1 MCSIYRLCSWEK
13 EVGKLQDACY
23 CTPCEEV
30 SGPLWLWWSTAQV
43 CARPSRKSKN
53 MLQRFDLRHLPGHLV
68 AEGRHKECWCVNS
81 VRSAYSSHTQLIS
94 CPCFVLCEPDRLSF
108 EFISFSSASNYMQQ
122 CLSFKV
128 DSSSA
133 GQAIFFLSWNNK
145 SHHHVYVSLPVDAI
159 SYQLNPVQR
168 RTPSL
173 REINFT
179 VVLPSTMLPKRF
191 LSFSDISFTYF
202 S

>member
-1 MCSIYRLCSWEK
+1 MHSSQTQGAIFNWENLQVVSEIIMRRRSPTSPLCVQFIGYVHGRKKWGNSRML
-13 EVGKLQDACY
+13 VY

-81 VRSAYSSHTQLIS
+81 VRSAYSSHTQLIN

-122 CLSFKV
+122 CLSLKLTV
-128 DSSSA
+128 
-133 GQAIFFLSWNNK
+133 L
-145 SHHHVYVSLPVDAI
+145 
-159 SYQLNPVQR
+159 QLVKQ
-168 RTPSL
+168 
-173 REINFT
+173 
-179 VVLPSTMLPKRF
+179 
-191 LSFSDISFTYF
+191 SFSFHGTISLITTFT
-202 S
+202 